1 MGPEEFKPCAVLTG
15 VLMPAARQL
24 NQNCLGS
31 QKSNLKN
38 IRPEF
43 KPCTV
48 LKGVLMR
55 GLDYEFPRYTQPPHA
70 KKGKPQDA

>member
-38 IRPEF
+38 IDLSLNPVQF
-43 KPCTV
+43 
-48 LKGVLMR
+48 
-55 GLDYEFPRYTQPPHA
+55 
-70 KKGKPQDA
+70 